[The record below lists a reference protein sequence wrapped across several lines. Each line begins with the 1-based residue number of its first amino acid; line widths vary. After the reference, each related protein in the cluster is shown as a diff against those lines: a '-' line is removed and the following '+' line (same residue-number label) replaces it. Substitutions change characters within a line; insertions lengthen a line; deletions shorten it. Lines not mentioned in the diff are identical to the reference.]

1 MPLTAAQRALYGRIG
16 GAIARSRHDPKQL
29 TAAGRSAFLARFEA
43 RIRADY
49 PDLPDAEVQR
59 RAGELR
65 RAYMLALSAKS
76 SIARSKKRTAPVAHT
91 ETVLEVRGRDAT
103 PPTRAA

>member
-16 GAIARSRHDPKQL
+16 SAIARSRHDPKEL
-29 TAAGRSAFLARFEA
+29 TAAGRSAFLARFEVQV
-43 RIRADY
+43 RTEY

-65 RAYMLALSAKS
+65 RAHMLALSAKS
-76 SIARSKKRTAPVAHT
+76 SIARSRKRTAPVRHT
-91 ETVLEVRGRDAT
+91 ETALEVRVATAT